1 MVYHVKIVFYCFL
14 AKCCEL
20 FCKPGSILTFAME
33 LKRFLVAKVSY
44 MLDFVAIKFVF
55 FSYSCLF
62 NKLAVRLT
70 IYCL

>member
-33 LKRFLVAKVSY
+33 LKHLLVVKVSY
-44 MLDFVAIKFVF
+44 MLDFVTIVF
-55 FSYSCLF
+55 FFFLSYSYVCLIS
-62 NKLAVRLT
+62 LL
-70 IYCL
+70 